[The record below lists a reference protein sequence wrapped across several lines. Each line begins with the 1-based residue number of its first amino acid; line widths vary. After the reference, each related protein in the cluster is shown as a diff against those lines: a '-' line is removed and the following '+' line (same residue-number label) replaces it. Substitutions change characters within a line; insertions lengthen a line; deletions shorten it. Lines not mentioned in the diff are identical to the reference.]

1 MANRNR
7 KQVNSLL
14 VGLARLMSEVFP
26 ISPPL
31 NKNIGQAGEIK
42 GMLRKEKSSSSIT

>member
-7 KQVNSLL
+7 KQVNNLL

-26 ISPPL
+26 ISTPL
-31 NKNIGQAGEIK
+31 KDPGQAGTVTR
-42 GMLRKEKSSSSIT
+42 MLRKKKS